1 MRITVDTARCTGHAM
16 CAARAPE
23 VYQLDELGH
32 CSVDGREV
40 PPSLE
45 GAARQGALACPE
57 QAIELLEAPHE

>member
-1 MRITVDTARCTGHAM
+1 LRIQVDKARCTGHAM

-23 VYQLDELGH
+23 VYELDDLGH

-45 GAARQGALACPE
+45 EAARLGAQACPE
-57 QAIELLEAPHE
+57 RAIQVVEASRD